1 MVIIETLQLSFKGSL
16 WLFQNNYR
24 PFLTQT
30 ICASR
35 KFWEKNWSNG
45 VIENLFF
52 GKAAICWKFGKKQ
65 VFWSTFEQC
74 NHQLQLSGNMKDD
87 IWYWGFTRKKS
98 DETYHPARPKKSE
111 KSRRL
116 ADTKSDKSGPLI
128 IEYLPI
134 FSTESESTRGPII
147 WYHWNLIL

>member
-1 MVIIETLQLSFKGSL
+1 MVIIETLQLSFKGSW

-24 PFLTQT
+24 PFWHRQYALLE
-30 ICASR
+30 
-35 KFWEKNWSNG
+35 KFEKKSWSNG
-45 VIENLFF
+45 VIENFVF
-52 GKAAICWKFGKKQ
+52 WKAAICWKFGKKQ
-65 VFWSTFEQC
+65 VLWSTFEQC

-87 IWYWGFTRKKS
+87 IWYWGFTWKKIGRNIS
-98 DETYHPARPKKSE
+98 PCTTEKSE

-116 ADTKSDKSGPLI
+116 ADTKSDKSDPLI